1 MKNRTKTATK
11 ASARLLSALL
21 TVTLLFGAA
30 LPMLQSFA
38 ANGNFVLNGSRSAVY
53 QLENGVLSGKNVTT
67 STDIPEYTGSGYVS
81 GFLSSGNSVSF
92 DVNVTKPGIYGLSM
106 CSALYMENQALGK
119 SSGQSS
125 SHTQTSG
132 DVTDGNPE
140 RGSYWGSGQPV
151 TPDEPKWIQL
161 DLGSVIP
168 VHMIRVRIVTD
179 WSARTQTFAVLGSTD
194 GQNFKVLKDAE
205 KYSFKPAGKGDLS
218 GNYADA
224 VFETA
229 KVRYIRILFTGISD
243 TGTNGAQV
251 GELEVYSPL
260 RSAQLYL
267 DGNLASDFNLKVDQ
281 NNIVAEDWDARVLS
295 WVEQEIGELT
305 LVEGTHNIEIRGGLK
320 LPGKL
325 NLDSITFNFKKSL
338 TDEASENVIKLIGAL
353 SPVYEVTPSD
363 SKQIFEAKAAYD
375 KLTDS
380 QKASIPA
387 ALVEKLNADVRR
399 LSLIGNTVAID
410 NFVCNDE
417 ANAEKWSVMT
427 DLQAGDTSHGDRTFT
442 FVNIP
447 AELLGCDWIRPAMAS
462 KLWKEGSELLSFK
475 VLQSTCLYVAWDN
488 SAPLPKWLGESS
500 GFTKTDLTI
509 SINNTDKTIFELY
522 RKEVTAGEAVSL
534 GNIGMDKAV
543 YLVLLEHFTMD
554 IESEPPIT
562 GGGSEV
568 TPDLP
573 KTGSEA
579 VIIAMVAAVAL
590 TGTAAVLK
598 QRKRKNID

>member
-1 MKNRTKTATK
+1 MKNAMKITRKSLKPLVCAFLTAAVLLGSALVTVQA
-11 ASARLLSALL
+11 ASAEDA
-21 TVTLLFGAA
+21 
-30 LPMLQSFA
+30 
-38 ANGNFVLNGSRSAVY
+38 FVLSGSGSSVY
-53 QLENGVLSGKNVTT
+53 QLEDGNLSGDSVGA
-67 STDIPEYTGSGYVS
+67 STDIPEYTGSGYVF
-81 GFLSSGNSVSF
+81 GFDATEDSISF
-92 DVNVTKPGIYGLSM
+92 DVKVAKSGVYGLTLR
-106 CSALYMENQALGK
+106 SALYMENQALGK

-179 WSARTQTFAVLGSTD
+179 WSARSETFAVQGSTD
-194 GQNFKVLKDAE
+194 GEHFSTLKETAE
-205 KYSFKPAGKGDLS
+205 YHFAPAGKGNLA
-218 GNYADA
+218 GNYVD
-224 VFETA
+224 VQFEPE
-229 KVRYIRILFTGISD
+229 KVRYVRILFTGVSD
-243 TGTNGAQV
+243 NGSNGAQV

-267 DGNLASDFNLKVDQ
+267 DGNLASEFNLKVDQ

-488 SAPLPKWLGESS
+488 SAPLPEWLGENSD
-500 GFTKTDLTI
+500 FTKTDLTI

-579 VIIAMVAAVAL
+579 VIIAMVAAVPL